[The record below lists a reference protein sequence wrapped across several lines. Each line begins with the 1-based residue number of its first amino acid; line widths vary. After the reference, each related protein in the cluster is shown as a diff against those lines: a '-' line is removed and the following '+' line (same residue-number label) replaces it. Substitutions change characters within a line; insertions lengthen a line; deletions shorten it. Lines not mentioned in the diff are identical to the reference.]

1 MFFRGEF
8 NLKITNF
15 EEVGLD
21 KLEEWI
27 KKERK
32 DNINKDDLKELL
44 KYANVSFVFE
54 GIDRVQST
62 LLCELKA
69 SYVQQSQR
77 YVTMK
82 EDSYIVP
89 ELTEE
94 DNIKARELISKA
106 FLLYDKMSTLKNDE
120 AKGRPKVQDYLY
132 GIPIED
138 ARYILPL
145 AAKTNISVAMSGDK
159 VLDLFYLFN
168 DSRYENIFT
177 DIKRKF
183 IKLLPDNL
191 ALLLKGLRKKNNYEV
206 EKSFYKDELE
216 KIDSKNNMILLGS
229 FKNLD
234 LNVGVGAITSTHAK
248 TPSEVMEVWG
258 DDALKKSQGVTDRVL
273 GYGHDSIA
281 EQARTTFGMMCSM
294 VTYHQQIRHRLSE
307 NYREELIDIIK
318 DVNREVVVPETV
330 KKSAFYEEFVE
341 IVSEFKNFRLQVE
354 QKYSSDIALSF
365 LLNCDQIKLV
375 ISTNARIDVKMLSER
390 ICLNAQWEIRE
401 LSTKKLN
408 ELRKLSKVLY
418 IKALPPCVYG
428 KCKEGKLTCGKQMLM
443 KEKFA
448 E

>member
-1 MFFRGEF
+1 M
-8 NLKITNF
+8 KITNF

-191 ALLLKGLRKKNNYEV
+191 ALLLKGLRKKIIM
-206 EKSFYKDELE
+206 K
-216 KIDSKNNMILLGS
+216 
-229 FKNLD
+229 
-234 LNVGVGAITSTHAK
+234 
-248 TPSEVMEVWG
+248 
-258 DDALKKSQGVTDRVL
+258 LKK
-273 GYGHDSIA
+273 A
-281 EQARTTFGMMCSM
+281 F
-294 VTYHQQIRHRLSE
+294 
-307 NYREELIDIIK
+307 IK
-318 DVNREVVVPETV
+318 MSL
-330 KKSAFYEEFVE
+330 KK
-341 IVSEFKNFRLQVE
+341 
-354 QKYSSDIALSF
+354 
-365 LLNCDQIKLV
+365 
-375 ISTNARIDVKMLSER
+375 
-390 ICLNAQWEIRE
+390 
-401 LSTKKLN
+401 
-408 ELRKLSKVLY
+408 
-418 IKALPPCVYG
+418 
-428 KCKEGKLTCGKQMLM
+428 
-443 KEKFA
+443 
-448 E
+448 